1 MAITSIRVAGIN
13 TKAIEQAAML
23 DDTFF
28 DHADTV
34 VAADLIK
41 KTTGA
46 TVYQDLLRCFG
57 TPHKKGNTTVYTVSE
72 LMAAWPRI
80 DTGNPDRDQPLGEGN
95 PDWTKAMNG
104 KRQVWVSYF
113 DTMVTR
119 APRAMAIV
127 AEMEN
132 LSDLIKAKP
141 AIGERLDLE
150 AKVDT
155 LANKLQ
161 QYKAT
166 FRKGVKLLQTM
177 EAAAEHYPELKI
189 DFRLDADGDVIQ
201 GVAPVMAYPQE
212 RPLLGQNFTVAQLCS
227 VSTVNPK
234 FAPLTGWEVV
244 STSGETDPEKR
255 WDIFLSTMTRE
266 TQEDEDD
273 ADNIEITNAKQFETA
288 AASMLHL
295 MEQGSFTTSL
305 FSKIDKAKDISAH
318 ADFIKTLVDLAVEFN
333 SLANDLKKPRKGG
346 KGSLYEQAMAADEE
360 VVAEATTL
368 TMDDADIPDY
378 RSRFPLETKGLTD
391 EQMFNVIAA
400 TTDDQE
406 DAEWRALFA
415 AVKGRKVA

>member
-1 MAITSIRVAGIN
+1 MATSIRVAGVN
-13 TKAIEQAAML
+13 PLAISQAAML

-95 PDWTKAMNG
+95 PDWTKAMSG

-113 DTMVTR
+113 DTMVLR

-127 AEMEN
+127 SEMEN
-132 LSDLIKAKP
+132 IADLIKAKP
-141 AIGERLDLE
+141 GIGEQLNLE
-150 AKVDT
+150 AQSAT

-177 EAAAEHYPELKI
+177 EAQAEHYPELKI
-189 DFRLDADGDVIQ
+189 DFRLDADGDVVQ
-201 GVAPVMAYPQE
+201 GVAPIMAYPQE

-255 WDIFLSTMTRE
+255 WGIFLSTMTRE
-266 TQEDEDD
+266 VVEDEDD
-273 ADNIEITNAKQFETA
+273 EDNITIGNAKQFETG

-305 FSKIDKAKDISAH
+305 YSKFDKAKDISAH

-333 SLANDLKKPRKGG
+333 SIAQHLKAPRRGG
-346 KGSLYEQAMAADEE
+346 KGSLYEQAMAVEEAVTEEAIETNGDEA
-360 VVAEATTL
+360 VA
-368 TMDDADIPDY
+368 
-378 RSRFPLETKGLTD
+378 
-391 EQMFNVIAA
+391 
-400 TTDDQE
+400 
-406 DAEWRALFA
+406 
-415 AVKGRKVA
+415 